1 MFAYIFQVF
10 GVEKMSE
17 RQPLQ
22 ILLKSINNV
31 VQVKLKDGKTFQGR
45 LSHCD
50 SYMNLCLTSAEEL
63 DGDEPIARYGEVF
76 IRGNN
81 ILFIKPDAGAL
92 DFAEEPKEKE
102 KEKGKE
108 VKGKK

>member
-1 MFAYIFQVF
+1 
-10 GVEKMSE
+10 MSE

-45 LSHCD
+45 LTHCD

-63 DGDEPIARYGEVF
+63 DGEQPIAKFGEVF

-92 DFAEEPKEKE
+92 DFLEYESKEKP
-102 KEKGKE
+102 KDIKA
-108 VKGKK
+108 KK

>member
-1 MFAYIFQVF
+1 
-10 GVEKMSE
+10 MSE

-31 VQVKLKDGKTFQGR
+31 VQVKLKDGKTFKGR

-63 DGDEPIARYGEVF
+63 DGDDPVARYGEVF

-81 ILFIKPDAGAL
+81 ILFIKPDAEAL
-92 DFAEEPKEKE
+92 DFTETEPKEKV
-102 KEKGKE
+102 KETR
-108 VKGKK
+108 VKK